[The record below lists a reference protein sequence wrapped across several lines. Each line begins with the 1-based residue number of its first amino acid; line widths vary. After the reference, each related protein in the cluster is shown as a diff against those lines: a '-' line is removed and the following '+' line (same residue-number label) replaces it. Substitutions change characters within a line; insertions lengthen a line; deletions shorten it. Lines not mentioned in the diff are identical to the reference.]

1 VIALV
6 ATCWVLFVFSFSGWI
21 IGLFE
26 ANPELLSVRNEAYE
40 QRLVGAVANPS
51 DNVRNIYFGIIMGI
65 SASLPTFVHISMFVR
80 SGFRVLTGLKKV
92 AIEE

>member
-1 VIALV
+1 MIALV
-6 ATCWVLFVFSFSGWI
+6 ATCWVLFVFSFSGWL

-40 QRLVGAVANPS
+40 QMLVGAVASPS
-51 DNVRNIYFGIIMGI
+51 ENVRNIYFGVIMGV